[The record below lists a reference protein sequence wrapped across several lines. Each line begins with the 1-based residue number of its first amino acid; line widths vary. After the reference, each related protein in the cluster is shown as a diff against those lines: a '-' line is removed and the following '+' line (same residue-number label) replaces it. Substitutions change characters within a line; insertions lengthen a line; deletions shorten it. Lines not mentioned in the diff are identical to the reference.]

1 MKLVAD
7 IHLHSHYSRATSR
20 NLTLEHLWKWAQI
33 KGVQVVAT
41 GDIAHPGWLAELRDK
56 LEPAEAGLFRLKPEH
71 TEGLA
76 DQVPAVCRGTVRFL
90 IGGEISNIYKKYDRT
105 RKVHNIV
112 FSPSFDATA
121 RLQEELE
128 KIGNIR
134 SDGRP
139 ILGLDSR
146 DLLEIVLA
154 VDDRCHLIPAHIWT
168 PWFSILGS
176 RSGFH
181 SVQEC
186 YADLT
191 PHIFAVETGLS
202 SDPPMNWR
210 VSWLDDYTLISS
222 SDAHSPQKLA
232 REATCFDTELSYD
245 ALFDALRG
253 GDRRGYRGTVEFFPE
268 EGKYHMDGHRK
279 CGVCWEPATTR
290 SHEGRCSVCGKP
302 VTVGV
307 YHRMEELADRPSG
320 ARPPAAGPFASLIP
334 LPEAL
339 SEILGVGPNSKRV
352 QREYHRLVE
361 RLGPELAILREVPL
375 EDIDAAG
382 GAILA
387 EGIRRM
393 RAGEVRAEGGYDGQ
407 YGAIRLFDGEADR
420 SSVVQLGMFD
430 EPFDAGPATA
440 TPAPPAGTRGKE
452 RRTQPETAK
461 PPLAPTTTTEADV
474 RATAASERD
483 RGGGG
488 TGASSG
494 AGSIADAPAMQP
506 RKDVLLGAEP
516 RTGSP
521 ATRELPSAP
530 KSPARSVPP
539 ASEPAARDSVA
550 VPLPHSALEPPAT
563 QGPAPV
569 QGSASREATP
579 ATPAPGAPAA
589 PGTPDS
595 PRPPAAPGSLAAP
608 GPASAPKSPATTA
621 PPVSEPPAPD
631 PPSAA
636 AAAVAME
643 PPERQPQPSGA
654 GCAPAPEPPAV
665 PARPAAAAAELHPR
679 GAQAGPA
686 SAAEPRRLHG
696 TETGMGQQA
705 LTTDPASKRPAVPS
719 TPAPAGV
726 PAAGTETGATRAP
739 GGGPHTW
746 LAGLNPAQ
754 RAAATH
760 AGGPLAIVAGPGT
773 GKTRTLTVRIA
784 HLVRALA
791 ADPAS
796 ILVLTF
802 THKAADE
809 LRERLAGL
817 LPRHVADEI
826 SAGTFHQLGARLLE
840 EFGAAAGVPR
850 PFAIFDES
858 DRRALLKQCF
868 RTLSA
873 RQARDALAAISASK
887 NGLPPASDESFRRPA
902 DAAARS
908 ARPNPPAPAS
918 ARRTATASGAGA
930 PPGPA
935 TLPGLP
941 SLPDAA
947 TLRTRYDSA
956 LAEAGALDLDD
967 LVART
972 VQMLDRA
979 TAVRRVLQQR
989 YRWISVDE
997 YQDVNAAQYRL
1008 LRLLAG
1014 GGANLCVIGDP
1025 DQAIYGFR
1033 GADHRFFLSFGAD
1046 FPGAETLRL
1055 DRNYRSAQTILAAAG
1070 QVIAGNPGHQA
1081 TRLTA
1086 ADESVRSL
1094 RNRQHPH
1101 TAVGR
1106 TRGLSHAA
1114 AQVRLDVYRAPTDRA
1129 EAEYVVH
1136 QVERLI
1142 GGTSYF
1148 SLDSGRV
1155 EDDGAAEA
1163 RSFADFAV
1171 LYRLNAQAR
1180 LLEEAFD
1187 RSGIPYQTAG
1197 ATPLAEQPPVR
1208 EILALLWLTEAPASR
1223 LHWRRV
1229 LLEGAG
1235 AASEQDL
1242 TRFLAQLSA
1251 AGAGAEPVTPRTCS
1265 SRPQS
1270 TAATAGTGVE
1280 PPAPSRKP
1288 LDHADTGAAG
1298 RADAVANAA
1307 APAEVGAVAGV
1318 GKAAAAPVAHGSAH
1332 GRAAAALHLVRKLT
1346 AGRRAPV
1353 AERVR
1358 AAAEGWAALR
1368 GRGYDDAEAERI
1380 ARLQRRAAAVRA
1392 GMREFLTDT
1401 AMQSET
1407 DRYDERAD
1415 RVALMSL
1422 HAAKGLE
1429 FPVVFIVGCE
1439 QGLLPYHPP
1448 DRAADPDADA
1458 EERRLFYVGMTRARR
1473 RLILSHAARRLLFGE
1488 RRENRISGFVTDIET
1503 ALRAAGQPSPRPRQP
1518 TAADLQLPLF

>member
-7 IHLHSHYSRATSR
+7 LHLHSHYSRATSR

-56 LEPAEAGLFRLKPEH
+56 LEPDEAGLFRLKPEH
-71 TEGLA
+71 TDALA
-76 DQVPAVCRGTVRFL
+76 DQVPAACRGTVRFL
-90 IGGEISNIYKKYDRT
+90 VGGEISNIYKKYDRT

-112 FSPSFDATA
+112 FAPSFDATA

-176 RSGFH
+176 RSGFD

-222 SDAHSPQKLA
+222 SDAHSPPKLA

-253 GDRRGYRGTVEFFPE
+253 GDRHGYRGTIEFFPE

-279 CGVCWEPATTR
+279 CGVCWEPAATR
-290 SHEGRCSVCGKP
+290 AHGGRCSACGKP

-307 YHRMEELADRPSG
+307 YHRMEELADRPRG
-320 ARPPAAGPFASLIP
+320 ARPACAGPFASLIP

-339 SEILGVGPNSKRV
+339 SEMLGAGPNSKRV

-375 EDIDAAG
+375 EEIDAAG
-382 GAILA
+382 GAVLA

-393 RAGEVRAEGGYDGQ
+393 RAGEVRAQGGYDGE
-407 YGAIRLFDGEADR
+407 YGVIRLFDGEADR

-430 EPFDAGPATA
+430 QPPDAGCDSAVPQ
-440 TPAPPAGTRGKE
+440 PPADKPAALRG
-452 RRTQPETAK
+452 RRPEAAG
-461 PPLAPTTTTEADV
+461 PPPEPPPPPVLPLPG
-474 RATAASERD
+474 RHAARD
-483 RGGGG
+483 
-488 TGASSG
+488 
-494 AGSIADAPAMQP
+494 
-506 RKDVLLGAEP
+506 
-516 RTGSP
+516 
-521 ATRELPSAP
+521 LPSAP
-530 KSPARSVPP
+530 KSPAAADPPTPEPSAHRPPASRGSPPPNLPAAPAPPGAERQSANSPSPNPAPTPRPSAWSEEAGWRAMPGHRLSSSSMARSDRTASRGVHSAPKSPVATAPP
-539 ASEPAARDSVA
+539 ASEP
-550 VPLPHSALEPPAT
+550 
-563 QGPAPV
+563 
-569 QGSASREATP
+569 
-579 ATPAPGAPAA
+579 PAA
-589 PGTPDS
+589 Q
-595 PRPPAAPGSLAAP
+595 RPTARAETGAA
-608 GPASAPKSPATTA
+608 
-621 PPVSEPPAPD
+621 
-631 PPSAA
+631 
-636 AAAVAME
+636 
-643 PPERQPQPSGA
+643 QPSG
-654 GCAPAPEPPAV
+654 E
-665 PARPAAAAAELHPR
+665 
-679 GAQAGPA
+679 
-686 SAAEPRRLHG
+686 
-696 TETGMGQQA
+696 
-705 LTTDPASKRPAVPS
+705 
-719 TPAPAGV
+719 
-726 PAAGTETGATRAP
+726 
-739 GGGPHTW
+739 GPHRW
-746 LAGLNPAQ
+746 LTGLNPAQ

-760 AGGPLAIVAGPGT
+760 TSGPLAIVAGPGT

-809 LRERLAGL
+809 LRERLGEL
-817 LPRHVADEI
+817 LPARAAARI
-826 SAGTFHQLGARLLE
+826 GAGTFHQLGAHLLE
-840 EFGAAAGVPR
+840 EFGDAAGVPR
-850 PFAIFDES
+850 PFVIFDEA
-858 DRRALLKQCF
+858 DRTVLLKQCF
-868 RTLSA
+868 PSLSA
-873 RQARDALAAISASK
+873 RQARDALAAISADK
-887 NGLPPASDESFRRPA
+887 NGLPPTSDGPRGSTA
-902 DAAARS
+902 DARS
-908 ARPNPPAPAS
+908 PSTRPGPPPPAPADAS
-918 ARRTATASGAGA
+918 PRTAAASQACPPPA
-930 PPGPA
+930 PPA
-935 TLPGLP
+935 TPGLP
-941 SLPDAA
+941 SPPDVA
-947 TLRTRYDSA
+947 TLRARYDSA
-956 LAEAGALDLDD
+956 LAAAGALDLDD
-967 LVART
+967 LVVRT
-972 VQMLDRA
+972 VQLLDSDA
-979 TAVRRVLQQR
+979 AVLRTLQQR

-1008 LRLLAG
+1008 LRRLAG

-1033 GADHRFFLSFGAD
+1033 GADRRFFLSFGAD
-1046 FPGAETLRL
+1046 FPAAETLRL
-1055 DRNYRSAQTILAAAG
+1055 DRNYRSAQTILTAAG

-1081 TRLTA
+1081 TRLIA
-1086 ADESVRSL
+1086 APDVQSPNDAGDRE
-1094 RNRQHPH
+1094 HPG
-1101 TAVGR
+1101 TGIALAR
-1106 TRGLSHAA
+1106 RLSHLEAPSPSDAGDHERLRTGGSHATRLSHSA
-1114 AQVRLDVYRAPTDRA
+1114 AQVKLDVYRAPTDRA

-1155 EDDGAAEA
+1155 EDDAVAEA

-1197 ATPLAEQPPVR
+1197 ATPLAEQAPVR
-1208 EILALLWLTEAPASR
+1208 EILALLWLSEAPASP

-1229 LLEGAG
+1229 LLAGAG
-1235 AASEQDL
+1235 AASEEDL
-1242 TRFLAQLSA
+1242 TRFLAQVSA
-1251 AGAGAEPVTPRTCS
+1251 AGADAQPLTPRTGPSHPNIIAATADTGAEPP
-1265 SRPQS
+1265 
-1270 TAATAGTGVE
+1270 E
-1280 PPAPSRKP
+1280 PSRKP
-1288 LDHADTGAAG
+1288 VRHAATEAA
-1298 RADAVANAA
+1298 RSADAVANAA
-1307 APAEVGAVAGV
+1307 ATAEVGAVAGA
-1318 GKAAAAPVAHGSAH
+1318 GAAAAAPAAHGSAH
-1332 GRAAAALHLVRKLT
+1332 GRPAAALHLVRKL
-1346 AGRRAPV
+1346 AADRRAPV
-1353 AERVR
+1353 AERAR
-1358 AAAEGWAALR
+1358 AAAAGWAALR
-1368 GRGYDDAEAERI
+1368 GRRYDDAEAERI
-1380 ARLQRRAAAVRA
+1380 ARLQARAAAAHA
-1392 GMREFLTDT
+1392 GMREFLT
-1401 AMQSET
+1401 AAALQSET
-1407 DRYDERAD
+1407 DRYDGRAD

-1429 FPVVFIVGCE
+1429 FPVVFIAGCE
-1439 QGLLPYHPP
+1439 HGLLPYHPP
-1448 DRAADPDADA
+1448 NRAADPA

-1473 RLILSHAARRLLFGE
+1473 RLILTHAARRVLFGE
-1488 RRENRISGFVTDIET
+1488 RLENPISHFVTDIET
-1503 ALRAAGQPSPRPRQP
+1503 ALRETGRPPHRPRRP
-1518 TAADLQLPLF
+1518 TAEDLQLPLF

>member
-71 TEGLA
+71 TAALA
-76 DQVPAVCRGTVRFL
+76 EQVPAACHGPVRFL

-112 FSPSFDATA
+112 FAPSFDATA

-176 RSGFH
+176 RSGFD

-232 REATCFDTELSYD
+232 REATCFDTELSYG
-245 ALFDALRG
+245 ALFDALRS
-253 GDRRGYRGTVEFFPE
+253 GDRGRYRGTIEFFPE

-290 SHEGRCSVCGKP
+290 AHGGRCTACGKP

-307 YHRMEELADRPSG
+307 YHRMEELADRPRG
-320 ARPPAAGPFASLIP
+320 ARPACAGPFASLIP

-339 SEILGVGPNSKRV
+339 SEMLGVGPNSKRV

-375 EDIDAAG
+375 EEIDAAG
-382 GAILA
+382 GAVLA

-393 RAGEVRAEGGYDGQ
+393 RAGEVRAQGGYDGE
-407 YGAIRLFDGEADR
+407 YGVIRLFDGEADR

-430 EPFDAGPATA
+430 EPRAAKVAGQ
-440 TPAPPAGTRGKE
+440 
-452 RRTQPETAK
+452 RRRQPETAGRPVE
-461 PPLAPTTTTEADV
+461 PPPAPVPTPPAAARERV
-474 RATAASERD
+474 RRTRPE
-483 RGGGG
+483 
-488 TGASSG
+488 T
-494 AGSIADAPAMQP
+494 
-506 RKDVLLGAEP
+506 AEP
-516 RTGSP
+516 P
-521 ATRELPSAP
+521 A
-530 KSPARSVPP
+530 
-539 ASEPAARDSVA
+539 
-550 VPLPHSALEPPAT
+550 ALEP
-563 QGPAPV
+563 
-569 QGSASREATP
+569 
-579 ATPAPGAPAA
+579 
-589 PGTPDS
+589 
-595 PRPPAAPGSLAAP
+595 RPAP
-608 GPASAPKSPATTA
+608 GPAPAARLPAWSEKAGRPAMPGHRSSSSSRSTSDRTDSREVRSATKSPATTA
-621 PPVSEPPAPD
+621 PPAPESPAPD

-636 AAAVAME
+636 SAAVAKGSRG
-643 PPERQPQPSGA
+643 RQPQPSGSGRA
-654 GCAPAPEPPAV
+654 PRPEAPDAPESASAPKLPTLPVQHAHQPNRARERLPATRPCAPPGPPPAPV
-665 PARPAAAAAELHPR
+665 STEAASP
-679 GAQAGPA
+679 P
-686 SAAEPRRLHG
+686 G
-696 TETGMGQQA
+696 TESHQ
-705 LTTDPASKRPAVPS
+705 
-719 TPAPAGV
+719 
-726 PAAGTETGATRAP
+726 
-739 GGGPHTW
+739 W

-760 AGGPLAIVAGPGT
+760 TGGPLAIVAGPGT

-809 LRERLAGL
+809 LRERLGEL
-817 LPRHVADEI
+817 LPARAAARI
-826 SAGTFHQLGARLLE
+826 GAGTFHQLGAHLLE
-840 EFGAAAGVPR
+840 EFGDAAGVPR
-850 PFAIFDES
+850 PFVIFDEA
-858 DRRALLKQCF
+858 DRTVLLKQCF
-868 RTLSA
+868 PSLSA
-873 RQARDALAAISASK
+873 RQARDALAAISADK
-887 NGLPPASDESFRRPA
+887 NGLPPTSDGPRGSTA
-902 DAAARS
+902 DARS
-908 ARPNPPAPAS
+908 PSTRPGPPPPAPAD
-918 ARRTATASGAGA
+918 ACPRTAAASQACPPPA
-930 PPGPA
+930 PPA
-935 TLPGLP
+935 TPGLP
-941 SLPDAA
+941 SPPDVA
-947 TLRTRYDSA
+947 TLRARYDSA
-956 LAEAGALDLDD
+956 LAAAGALDLDD
-967 LVART
+967 LVVRT
-972 VQMLDRA
+972 VQLLDSDA
-979 TAVRRVLQQR
+979 AVLRTLQQR

-1008 LRLLAG
+1008 LRRLAG

-1033 GADHRFFLSFGAD
+1033 GADRRFFLSFGAD
-1046 FPGAETLRL
+1046 FPAAETLRL
-1055 DRNYRSAQTILAAAG
+1055 DRNYRSAQTILTAAG

-1081 TRLTA
+1081 TRLIA
-1086 ADESVRSL
+1086 APDVQSPNDAGDRE
-1094 RNRQHPH
+1094 HPG
-1101 TAVGR
+1101 TGIAR
-1106 TRGLSHAA
+1106 ARRLSHLEAPSPSDAGDHERLRTGGSHATRLSHSA
-1114 AQVRLDVYRAPTDRA
+1114 AQVKLDVYRAPTDRA

-1155 EDDGAAEA
+1155 EDDAVAEA

-1197 ATPLAEQPPVR
+1197 ATPLAEQAPVR
-1208 EILALLWLTEAPASR
+1208 EILALLWLSEAPASP

-1229 LLEGAG
+1229 LLAGAG
-1235 AASEQDL
+1235 AASEEDL
-1242 TRFLAQLSA
+1242 TRFLAQVSA
-1251 AGAGAEPVTPRTCS
+1251 AGADAQPLTPRTGPSHPNIIAATADTGAEPP
-1265 SRPQS
+1265 
-1270 TAATAGTGVE
+1270 E
-1280 PPAPSRKP
+1280 PSRKP
-1288 LDHADTGAAG
+1288 VRHAATEAA
-1298 RADAVANAA
+1298 RSADAVANAA
-1307 APAEVGAVAGV
+1307 ATAEVGAVSGAGA
-1318 GKAAAAPVAHGSAH
+1318 AAAAPAAHGSAH
-1332 GRAAAALHLVRKLT
+1332 GRPTAALHLVRKL
-1346 AGRRAPV
+1346 AADRRAPV
-1353 AERVR
+1353 AERAR
-1358 AAAEGWAALR
+1358 AAAAGWAALR
-1368 GRGYDDAEAERI
+1368 GRRYDDAEAERI
-1380 ARLQRRAAAVRA
+1380 ARLQARAAAAHA
-1392 GMREFLTDT
+1392 GMREFLT
-1401 AMQSET
+1401 AAALQSET
-1407 DRYDERAD
+1407 DRYDGRAD

-1429 FPVVFIVGCE
+1429 FPVVFIAGCE
-1439 QGLLPYHPP
+1439 HGLLPYHPP
-1448 DRAADPDADA
+1448 NRAADPA

-1473 RLILSHAARRLLFGE
+1473 RLILTHAARRVLFGE
-1488 RRENRISGFVTDIET
+1488 RLENPISHFVTDIET
-1503 ALRAAGQPSPRPRQP
+1503 ALRETGRPPHRPRRP
-1518 TAADLQLPLF
+1518 TAEDLQLPLF

>member
-20 NLTLEHLWKWAQI
+20 DLTLEHLWKWAQI

-71 TEGLA
+71 AAALA
-76 DQVPAVCRGTVRFL
+76 DQVPAACRGTVRFL
-90 IGGEISNIYKKYDRT
+90 VGGEISNIYKKYDRT

-112 FSPSFDATA
+112 FAPSFDATA

-176 RSGFH
+176 RSGFD

-222 SDAHSPQKLA
+222 SDAHSPPKLA

-253 GDRRGYRGTVEFFPE
+253 GARRGYRGTVEFFPE

-279 CGVCWEPATTR
+279 CGVCWEPAATR
-290 SHEGRCSVCGKP
+290 AHGGRCSACGKP

-307 YHRMEELADRPSG
+307 YHRMEELADRPRG
-320 ARPPAAGPFASLIP
+320 ARPACAGPFASLIP

-339 SEILGVGPNSKRV
+339 SEVLGVGANSKRV

-375 EDIDAAG
+375 KEIDAAG
-382 GAILA
+382 GAVLA

-393 RAGEVRAEGGYDGQ
+393 RAGEVRAQGGYDGE
-407 YGAIRLFDGEADR
+407 YGVIRLFDGEADR

-430 EPFDAGPATA
+430 
-440 TPAPPAGTRGKE
+440 
-452 RRTQPETAK
+452 Q
-461 PPLAPTTTTEADV
+461 
-474 RATAASERD
+474 
-483 RGGGG
+483 
-488 TGASSG
+488 
-494 AGSIADAPAMQP
+494 
-506 RKDVLLGAEP
+506 
-516 RTGSP
+516 
-521 ATRELPSAP
+521 
-530 KSPARSVPP
+530 PP
-539 ASEPAARDSVA
+539 ASREV
-550 VPLPHSALEPPAT
+550 HSAPN
-563 QGPAPV
+563 
-569 QGSASREATP
+569 
-579 ATPAPGAPAA
+579 
-589 PGTPDS
+589 
-595 PRPPAAPGSLAAP
+595 
-608 GPASAPKSPATTA
+608 SPATTA
-621 PPVSEPPAPD
+621 PPAPEPPAPD

-636 AAAVAME
+636 AAAVAE
-643 PPERQPQPSGA
+643 GPPGRQRQPSGA
-654 GCAPAPEPPAV
+654 GRALTPEATAAPESASAPKLPTLPVQHAYQPNRARERPPATRPSAPTGPRPAPAPLPAAGPRAARDLPTAPKSPAAADPPTPEPSAPRLPAPRVLPPALDSPSESTPTAAEPPA
-665 PARPAAAAAELHPR
+665 ARHSRATSQPAAAASEPHP
-679 GAQAGPA
+679 
-686 SAAEPRRLHG
+686 
-696 TETGMGQQA
+696 
-705 LTTDPASKRPAVPS
+705 
-719 TPAPAGV
+719 
-726 PAAGTETGATRAP
+726 
-739 GGGPHTW
+739 W

-760 AGGPLAIVAGPGT
+760 TTGPLAIIAGPGT

-809 LRERLAGL
+809 LRERLGEL
-817 LPRHVADEI
+817 LPARAAARI
-826 SAGTFHQLGARLLE
+826 GAGTFHQLGAHLLE
-840 EFGAAAGVPR
+840 EFGDAAGVPR
-850 PFAIFDES
+850 PFVIFDEA
-858 DRRALLKQCF
+858 DRTVLLKQCF
-868 RTLSA
+868 PSLSA
-873 RQARDALAAISASK
+873 RQARDALAAISADK
-887 NGLPPASDESFRRPA
+887 NGLPPTSDGPRGYTA
-902 DAAARS
+902 DARS
-908 ARPNPPAPAS
+908 PSTRPDPPPPAPADAS
-918 ARRTATASGAGA
+918 PRTAAASQACPPPA
-930 PPGPA
+930 PPA
-935 TLPGLP
+935 TPGLP
-941 SLPDAA
+941 SLPDVA

-956 LAEAGALDLDD
+956 LAAAGALDLDD
-967 LVART
+967 LVVRTARL
-972 VQMLDRA
+972 LDSDA
-979 TAVRRVLQQR
+979 AVRRTLQQR

-1033 GADHRFFLSFGAD
+1033 GADRRFFLSFGAD
-1046 FPGAETLRL
+1046 FPAAETLRL
-1055 DRNYRSAQTILAAAG
+1055 DRNYRSAQTILTAAG

-1081 TRLTA
+1081 TRLIA
-1086 ADESVRSL
+1086 APDVQSPNDAGDRE
-1094 RNRQHPH
+1094 HPG
-1101 TAVGR
+1101 TGIPRAR
-1106 TRGLSHAA
+1106 RLSHLEAPSPSDTGDHERLRTGGSHATRLSHSA
-1114 AQVRLDVYRAPTDRA
+1114 AQVKLDVYRAPTDRA

-1155 EDDGAAEA
+1155 EDDAVAEA

-1197 ATPLAEQPPVR
+1197 ATPLAEQAPVR
-1208 EILALLWLTEAPASR
+1208 EILALLWLSEAPASP

-1229 LLEGAG
+1229 LLAG
-1235 AASEQDL
+1235 A
-1242 TRFLAQLSA
+1242 SA
-1251 AGAGAEPVTPRTCS
+1251 A
-1265 SRPQS
+1265 
-1270 TAATAGTGVE
+1270 
-1280 PPAPSRKP
+1280 
-1288 LDHADTGAAG
+1288 
-1298 RADAVANAA
+1298 AA
-1307 APAEVGAVAGV
+1307 APA
-1318 GKAAAAPVAHGSAH
+1318 AHGSTH
-1332 GRAAAALHLVRKLT
+1332 GRPTAALHLVRKL
-1346 AGRRAPV
+1346 AADRRAPV
-1353 AERVR
+1353 AERAR

-1368 GRGYDDAEAERI
+1368 GRRYDDAEAERI
-1380 ARLQRRAAAVRA
+1380 ARLQTRAAAAHA
-1392 GMREFLTDT
+1392 GMREFLT
-1401 AMQSET
+1401 AAALQSET
-1407 DRYDERAD
+1407 DRYDGRAD

-1429 FPVVFIVGCE
+1429 FPVVFIAGCE
-1439 QGLLPYHPP
+1439 QGLLPYRPP
-1448 DRAADPDADA
+1448 NRAADPA

-1473 RLILSHAARRLLFGE
+1473 RLILTHAARRVLFGE
-1488 RRENRISGFVTDIET
+1488 RLENPISHFVTDIET
-1503 ALRAAGQPSPRPRQP
+1503 ALRETGRPPHPPRRP
-1518 TAADLQLPLF
+1518 TAEDLQLPLF

>member
-7 IHLHSHYSRATSR
+7 IHLHSHYSRATSK

-71 TEGLA
+71 SAALA
-76 DQVPAVCRGTVRFL
+76 DQVPAACRGTVRFL

-112 FSPSFDATA
+112 FAPSIDATA
-121 RLQEELE
+121 RLQAELE

-176 RSGFH
+176 KSGFD

-210 VSWLDDYTLISS
+210 VSWLDRYTLISN

-245 ALFDALRG
+245 ALFGALRS
-253 GDRRGYRGTVEFFPE
+253 GDRRHYRGTIEFFPE
-268 EGKYHMDGHRK
+268 EGKYHLDGHRK
-279 CGVCWEPATTR
+279 CGVCWEPADTR
-290 SHEGRCSVCGKP
+290 ANGGRCSACGKP

-307 YHRMEELADRPSG
+307 SHRMEELADRPPG

-339 SEILGVGPNSKRV
+339 SEMLGVGPGSKRV

-361 RLGPELAILREVPL
+361 RLGPELAILQEVPL
-375 EDIDAAG
+375 EEIDACG
-382 GAILA
+382 GAVLA

-393 RAGEVRAEGGYDGQ
+393 RAGEVRAQGGYDGE
-407 YGAIRLFDGEADR
+407 YGVIRLFDGEADR
-420 SSVVQLGMFD
+420 SAVVQLGMFD
-430 EPFDAGPATA
+430 DPPDAGAGAPRAAEEPVRRTARGAGPRTDLRARAATERIRGA
-440 TPAPPAGTRGKE
+440 TGAAPGVTRGAETVGEPLVPEPSPAPSLPPKARPPA
-452 RRTQPETAK
+452 
-461 PPLAPTTTTEADV
+461 
-474 RATAASERD
+474 S
-483 RGGGG
+483 
-488 TGASSG
+488 
-494 AGSIADAPAMQP
+494 
-506 RKDVLLGAEP
+506 
-516 RTGSP
+516 
-521 ATRELPSAP
+521 RELPSAP
-530 KSPARSVPP
+530 ELSATPA
-539 ASEPAARDSVA
+539 
-550 VPLPHSALEPPAT
+550 PLTELEPPAARRPLAG
-563 QGPAPV
+563 QERHSGAGV
-569 QGSASREATP
+569 AP
-579 ATPAPGAPAA
+579 ATAPPAARQPRPAPGH
-589 PGTPDS
+589 THQPDRQ
-595 PRPPAAPGSLAAP
+595 PHRTARPPATAGPPPAHAATETPPAPGSE
-608 GPASAPKSPATTA
+608 GH
-621 PPVSEPPAPD
+621 
-631 PPSAA
+631 
-636 AAAVAME
+636 
-643 PPERQPQPSGA
+643 Q
-654 GCAPAPEPPAV
+654 
-665 PARPAAAAAELHPR
+665 
-679 GAQAGPA
+679 
-686 SAAEPRRLHG
+686 
-696 TETGMGQQA
+696 
-705 LTTDPASKRPAVPS
+705 
-719 TPAPAGV
+719 
-726 PAAGTETGATRAP
+726 
-739 GGGPHTW
+739 W
-746 LAGLNPAQ
+746 LIGLNPAQ

-760 AGGPLAIVAGPGT
+760 TVGPLAIVAGPGT

-784 HLVRALA
+784 HLVRALNV
-791 ADPAS
+791 PPES

-809 LRERLAGL
+809 LRDRLGEL
-817 LPRHVADEI
+817 LLEDVAQQI

-850 PFAIFDES
+850 PFAIFDEA

-868 RTLSA
+868 PALSA
-873 RQARDALAAISASK
+873 GQLRSALAAISASK
-887 NGLPPASDESFRRPA
+887 NGVPPTENGHPTT
-902 DAAARS
+902 
-908 ARPNPPAPAS
+908 PPAPTTLPRPSTTLAPSTPPDPAPLAGPARPPRTGSLPEMAALADTATPLAS
-918 ARRTATASGAGA
+918 ATQPDTAALPGSAAQSSSAASPDAK
-930 PPGPA
+930 
-935 TLPGLP
+935 TLPGHAA
-941 SLPDAA
+941 LPDLA
-947 TLRTRYDSA
+947 TLRARYDSA
-956 LAEAGALDLDD
+956 LATAGALDLDD

-972 VQMLDRA
+972 VELLERDA
-979 TAVRRVLQQR
+979 GVRHTLQQR
-989 YRWISVDE
+989 YRWLSVDE
-997 YQDVNAAQYRL
+997 YQDVNAAQYGL

-1033 GADHRFFLSFGAD
+1033 GADHRYFLSFGDD

-1055 DRNYRSAQTILAAAG
+1055 DRNYRSAQSILTAAG
-1070 QVIAGNPGHQA
+1070 QVIAHNPGHRA
-1081 TRLTA
+1081 ARLI
-1086 ADESVRSL
+1086 AD
-1094 RNRQHPH
+1094 H
-1101 TAVGR
+1101 
-1106 TRGLSHAA
+1106 A
-1114 AQVRLDVYRAPTDRA
+1114 AQVKLDVYRAPTDKA

-1136 QVERLI
+1136 QVERMI

-1155 EDDGAAEA
+1155 EDDGVTEA

-1197 ATPLAEQPPVR
+1197 ATPLAEQPPLR
-1208 EILALLWLTEAPASR
+1208 EVLALLWLAEVPGSR

-1235 AASEQDL
+1235 AASEGEL
-1242 TRFLAQLSA
+1242 SRFLAQFSA
-1251 AGAGAEPVTPRTCS
+1251 AGAGDEPSLPAGKRPART
-1265 SRPQS
+1265 
-1270 TAATAGTGVE
+1270 
-1280 PPAPSRKP
+1280 
-1288 LDHADTGAAG
+1288 L
-1298 RADAVANAA
+1298 N
-1307 APAEVGAVAGV
+1307 
-1318 GKAAAAPVAHGSAH
+1318 
-1332 GRAAAALHLVRKLT
+1332 LVRVL
-1346 AGRRAPV
+1346 AAERHAAV

-1358 AAAEGWAALR
+1358 TAAEGWAALR
-1368 GRGYDDAEAERI
+1368 GRGYDDAELERL
-1380 ARLQRRAAAVRA
+1380 ARLQRRAAAARA
-1392 GMREFLTDT
+1392 GMREFLT
-1401 AMQSET
+1401 AAALQSET

-1429 FPVVFIVGCE
+1429 FPVVFMVGCE
-1439 QGLLPYHPP
+1439 EGLLPYRPP
-1448 DRAADPDADA
+1448 HRTADPA

-1473 RLILSHAARRLLFGE
+1473 RLILTHAARRLLFGQ
-1488 RRENRISGFVTDIET
+1488 RLENRISGFVTDIET
-1503 ALRAAGQPSPRPRQP
+1503 ALREAGQAPRRPHQP
-1518 TAADLQLPLF
+1518 KPEDLQLPLF

>member
-7 IHLHSHYSRATSR
+7 IHLHSHYSRATSKD
-20 NLTLEHLWKWAQI
+20 LTLEHLWKWAQI

-56 LEPAEAGLFRLKPEH
+56 LEPAEAGLFRLKREH
-71 TEGLA
+71 TAALA
-76 DQVPAVCRGTVRFL
+76 DQVPAACRGTVRFL
-90 IGGEISNIYKKYDRT
+90 IGGEISNIYKKYERT

-112 FSPSFDATA
+112 FAPSFDATA

-176 RSGFH
+176 RSGFD

-191 PHIFAVETGLS
+191 QHIFAVETGLS

-210 VSWLDDYTLISS
+210 VSWLDGYTLISS
-222 SDAHSPQKLA
+222 SDAHSPPKLA

-253 GDRRGYRGTVEFFPE
+253 GARRGYRGTIEFFPE

-290 SHEGRCSVCGKP
+290 AHGGRCSACGKP

-307 YHRMEELADRPSG
+307 YHRMEELADRPRG
-320 ARPPAAGPFASLIP
+320 ARPGCAGPFASLIP

-339 SEILGVGPNSKRV
+339 AEMLGVGPGSKRV

-375 EDIDAAG
+375 EEIDAAG
-382 GAILA
+382 GAVLA

-393 RAGEVRAEGGYDGQ
+393 RAGEVRAQGGYDGE
-407 YGAIRLFDGEADR
+407 YGVICLFDGEADR

-430 EPFDAGPATA
+430 EP
-440 TPAPPAGTRGKE
+440 
-452 RRTQPETAK
+452 PETADPPARSAAQQRADRRAEPAPEYGGGATGAARAATLVAAPAEQATQPRAAESPSVPEPSAAPK
-461 PPLAPTTTTEADV
+461 PPPAVQPPAP
-474 RATAASERD
+474 
-483 RGGGG
+483 
-488 TGASSG
+488 
-494 AGSIADAPAMQP
+494 
-506 RKDVLLGAEP
+506 
-516 RTGSP
+516 
-521 ATRELPSAP
+521 RELTPAP
-530 KSPARSVPP
+530 KSPAAKAPP
-539 ASEPAARDSVA
+539 
-550 VPLPHSALEPPAT
+550 ALEPPAA
-563 QGPAPV
+563 PAPLH
-569 QGSASREATP
+569 GY
-579 ATPAPGAPAA
+579 
-589 PGTPDS
+589 
-595 PRPPAAPGSLAAP
+595 
-608 GPASAPKSPATTA
+608 
-621 PPVSEPPAPD
+621 
-631 PPSAA
+631 
-636 AAAVAME
+636 
-643 PPERQPQPSGA
+643 ERSSGA
-654 GCAPAPEPPAV
+654 GVAPAPAPPAPEPLRADG
-665 PARPAAAAAELHPR
+665 ESS
-679 GAQAGPA
+679 A
-686 SAAEPRRLHG
+686 SAA
-696 TETGMGQQA
+696 TEHA
-705 LTTDPASKRPAVPS
+705 RASRPESHPWLT
-719 TPAPAGV
+719 
-726 PAAGTETGATRAP
+726 
-739 GGGPHTW
+739 
-746 LAGLNPAQ
+746 GLNPAQ

-760 AGGPLAIVAGPGT
+760 ATGPLAIVAGPGT

-784 HLVRALA
+784 HLVRALGA
-791 ADPAS
+791 GPAS

-809 LRERLAGL
+809 LRERLGEL
-817 LPRHVADEI
+817 LPRYAVDELF
-826 SAGTFHQLGARLLE
+826 AGTFHQLGARLLD
-840 EFGAAAGVPR
+840 EFGAAAGIPR
-850 PFAIFDES
+850 PFAIFDEA

-868 RTLSA
+868 PTLSA
-873 RQARDALAAISASK
+873 RQARDALAAISAAK
-887 NGLPPASDESFRRPA
+887 NGLPAPLEESLRGAPSSA
-902 DAAARS
+902 ERS
-908 ARPNPPAPAS
+908 TGFDPPA
-918 ARRTATASGAGA
+918 
-930 PPGPA
+930 
-935 TLPGLP
+935 LPGLLAMP
-941 SLPDAA
+941 DLASLRD
-947 TLRTRYDSA
+947 RYDSA
-956 LAEAGALDLDD
+956 LAAAGALDLDD

-972 VQMLDRA
+972 VQVLGSDA
-979 TAVRRVLQQR
+979 AVRRILQQR

-1033 GADHRFFLSFGAD
+1033 GADRRFFLSFGAD
-1046 FPGAETLRL
+1046 FAGAETLRL
-1055 DRNYRSAQTILAAAG
+1055 DRNYRSAQTILTAAG
-1070 QVIAGNPGHQA
+1070 QVIARNPGQRA

-1086 ADESVRSL
+1086 EHES
-1094 RNRQHPH
+1094 
-1101 TAVGR
+1101 
-1106 TRGLSHAA
+1106 
-1114 AQVRLDVYRAPTDRA
+1114 QVKLDVYRAPTDRA

-1136 QVERLI
+1136 QVERMV

-1155 EDDGAAEA
+1155 EDDGLTGN

-1187 RSGIPYQTAG
+1187 RSGIPFQTAG

-1208 EILALLWLTEAPASR
+1208 DILALLWLTETPASR

-1229 LLEGAG
+1229 LAAG
-1235 AASEQDL
+1235 AASSSEEEL
-1242 TRFLAQLSA
+1242 ARFLAQLSA
-1251 AGAGAEPVTPRTCS
+1251 AR
-1265 SRPQS
+1265 
-1270 TAATAGTGVE
+1270 
-1280 PPAPSRKP
+1280 
-1288 LDHADTGAAG
+1288 HA
-1298 RADAVANAA
+1298 
-1307 APAEVGAVAGV
+1307 
-1318 GKAAAAPVAHGSAH
+1318 S
-1332 GRAAAALHLVRKLT
+1332 
-1346 AGRRAPV
+1346 V
-1353 AERVR
+1353 AERVA

-1368 GRGYDDAEAERI
+1368 GRGYDDAELERVT
-1380 ARLQRRAAAVRA
+1380 RLQRRADAARA
-1392 GMREFLTDT
+1392 GMREFLT
-1401 AMQSET
+1401 AAALQSET

-1439 QGLLPYHPP
+1439 EGLLPYLPP
-1448 DRAADPDADA
+1448 NRAADPA
-1458 EERRLFYVGMTRARR
+1458 EERRLFYVGMTRARQ
-1473 RLILSHAARRLLFGE
+1473 RLFLIHAARRLLFGQ
-1488 RRENRISGFVTDIET
+1488 RRENHVSAFVTDIET
-1503 ALRAAGQPSPRPRQP
+1503 ALREAGQAPRRPRQP
-1518 TAADLQLPLF
+1518 AADHLQLSLF

>member
-41 GDIAHPGWLAELRDK
+41 GDIAHPGWLTELRDK

-71 TEGLA
+71 SAALA
-76 DQVPAVCRGTVRFL
+76 DQVPAACRGTVRFL

-112 FSPSFDATA
+112 FAPSFDATA

-176 RSGFH
+176 RSGFD
-181 SVQEC
+181 SVREC

-245 ALFDALRG
+245 ALFHALRG
-253 GDRRGYRGTVEFFPE
+253 DGGDRQGYRGTIEFFPE

-290 SHEGRCSVCGKP
+290 AHGGRCSACGKP

-307 YHRMEELADRPSG
+307 YHRMEELADRPHG
-320 ARPPAAGPFASLIP
+320 ARPDSAGPFASLIP

-339 SEILGVGPNSKRV
+339 GEMLAVGPGSKRV

-375 EDIDAAG
+375 EEIDAAG
-382 GAILA
+382 GAVLA

-393 RAGEVRAEGGYDGQ
+393 RAGEVRAQGGYDGE
-407 YGAIRLFDGEADR
+407 YGVIRLFDGEADR
-420 SSVVQLGMFD
+420 SAVVQLGMFD
-430 EPFDAGPATA
+430 ESPDAGMDTADRPIAPAARGDAQPRADSPARAAPERAGAVKAPATR
-440 TPAPPAGTRGKE
+440 PARGAGSDELGKLPFPPA
-452 RRTQPETAK
+452 
-461 PPLAPTTTTEADV
+461 PLAP
-474 RATAASERD
+474 
-483 RGGGG
+483 
-488 TGASSG
+488 
-494 AGSIADAPAMQP
+494 
-506 RKDVLLGAEP
+506 AEP
-516 RTGSP
+516 FAG
-521 ATRELPSAP
+521 
-530 KSPARSVPP
+530 
-539 ASEPAARDSVA
+539 
-550 VPLPHSALEPPAT
+550 
-563 QGPAPV
+563 
-569 QGSASREATP
+569 
-579 ATPAPGAPAA
+579 PGAPAA
-589 PGTPDS
+589 PGRTRANGGTGTAAAIPGRPGHAAEPGSARPARRPDR
-595 PRPPAAPGSLAAP
+595 PPPAARLPAAP
-608 GPASAPKSPATTA
+608 QVIDAARAAG
-621 PPVSEPPAPD
+621 SEP
-631 PPSAA
+631 
-636 AAAVAME
+636 
-643 PPERQPQPSGA
+643 
-654 GCAPAPEPPAV
+654 
-665 PARPAAAAAELHPR
+665 HP
-679 GAQAGPA
+679 
-686 SAAEPRRLHG
+686 
-696 TETGMGQQA
+696 
-705 LTTDPASKRPAVPS
+705 
-719 TPAPAGV
+719 
-726 PAAGTETGATRAP
+726 
-739 GGGPHTW
+739 W

-760 AGGPLAIVAGPGT
+760 ATGPLAIVAGPGT

-784 HLVRALA
+784 HLVRAQA

-809 LRERLAGL
+809 LRERLGEL
-817 LPRHVADEI
+817 LPARTAASI
-826 SAGTFHQLGARLLE
+826 GAGTFHQLGAHLLE
-840 EFGAAAGVPR
+840 EFSNAAGVPR
-850 PFAIFDES
+850 PFAIFDEA

-868 RTLSA
+868 PALSA
-873 RQARDALAAISASK
+873 RQARDALAAISADK
-887 NGLPPASDESFRRPA
+887 NGLPPASDDSFRRTA
-902 DAAARS
+902 GAAARS
-908 ARPNPPAPAS
+908 TRPDPPASGDS
-918 ARRTATASGAGA
+918 ARRTAPASGADVA
-930 PPGPA
+930 PGLSS
-935 TLPGLP
+935 LPGLP
-941 SLPDAA
+941 SLPDVAA
-947 TLRTRYDSA
+947 LRTRYDSA
-956 LAEAGALDLDD
+956 LAAAGALDLDD
-967 LVART
+967 LVVRT
-972 VQMLDRA
+972 VQVLDSDA
-979 TAVRRVLQQR
+979 AVLRTLQQR

-1033 GADHRFFLSFGAD
+1033 GADRRFFLSFDAD
-1046 FPGAETLRL
+1046 FPGAGTLRL
-1055 DRNYRSAQTILAAAG
+1055 DHNYRSAQTILTAAG
-1070 QVIAGNPGHQA
+1070 QVIAGSPGHQA
-1081 TRLTA
+1081 TRLIA
-1086 ADESVRSL
+1086 APGAQSPNDAGDRER
-1094 RNRQHPH
+1094 PG
-1101 TAVGR
+1101 TGDGR
-1106 TRGLSHAA
+1106 ARRLSYAA
-1114 AQVRLDVYRAPTDRA
+1114 AQVKLDVYRAPTDRA

-1180 LLEEAFD
+1180 LLAEAFD

-1197 ATPLAEQPPVR
+1197 AVPLAEQAPAR

-1229 LLEGAG
+1229 LLPGAG
-1235 AASEQDL
+1235 AASEDEL
-1242 TRFLAQLSA
+1242 TRFLAPLSA
-1251 AGAGAEPVTPRTCS
+1251 
-1265 SRPQS
+1265 
-1270 TAATAGTGVE
+1270 
-1280 PPAPSRKP
+1280 
-1288 LDHADTGAAG
+1288 TGADAALAG
-1298 RADAVANAA
+1298 I
-1307 APAEVGAVAGV
+1307 
-1318 GKAAAAPVAHGSAH
+1318 AAAAAGSPH
-1332 GRAAAALHLVRKLT
+1332 GRPARALTLVRDLT
-1346 AGRRAPV
+1346 AARHAPV
-1353 AERVR
+1353 AERVQ
-1358 AAAEGWAALR
+1358 AAAQGWAALR

-1380 ARLQRRAAAVRA
+1380 ARLQTRAAAA
-1392 GMREFLTDT
+1392 HGGMREFLT
-1401 AMQSET
+1401 AAALQSET

-1448 DRAADPDADA
+1448 HRAADPA
-1458 EERRLFYVGMTRARR
+1458 EERRLFYVGMTRAQR
-1473 RLILSHAARRLLFGE
+1473 RLILTHAARRLLFG
-1488 RRENRISGFVTDIET
+1488 RRQENRISRFVTDIET
-1503 ALRAAGQPSPRPRQP
+1503 AVRESGQTPRRPPQS
-1518 TAADLQLPLF
+1518 TAEDLQLSLF